1 MIMNKMISKVGFI
14 TLLLTLAM
22 NAFAAPQVSL
32 EVTAE
37 KDVTET
43 NEQGEQVT
51 RRVIAAD
58 TVPGDVLFYTIRYSN
73 SGSEAARSVQ
83 VNNPIPDGTEYQ
95 ANSAW
100 GDGAE
105 ILFSIDG
112 GASFKKPSSLT
123 YQTTGRDG
131 AQENRQAAPEQY
143 NAIRWTIEE
152 IAPGADGAAGFSVV
166 VK

>member
-1 MIMNKMISKVGFI
+1 MKTMSKISFI
-14 TLLLTLAM
+14 TMLLMLTVS
-22 NAFAAPQVSL
+22 AFAAPQVSL

-37 KDVTET
+37 KDVIET

-51 RRVIAAD
+51 RRVTAAD
-58 TVPGDVLFYTIRYSN
+58 TVPGDVLFYTIRYRN
-73 SGSEAARSVQ
+73 SGDEAARSVQ

-112 GASFKKPSSLT
+112 GTSFKKPSNLT
-123 YQTTGRDG
+123 YQTIGRDG

-152 IAPGADGAAGFSVV
+152 IVPGADGSAGFSVI